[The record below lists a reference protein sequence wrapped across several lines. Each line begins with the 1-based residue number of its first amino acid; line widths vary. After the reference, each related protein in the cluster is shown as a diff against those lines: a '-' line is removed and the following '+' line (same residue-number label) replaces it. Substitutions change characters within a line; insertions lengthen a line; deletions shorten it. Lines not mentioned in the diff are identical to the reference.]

1 MMLLDNHGNLKDVCI
16 GLVDSDG
23 LFLTLLSEADTPVRH
38 YKWSSEA
45 GFIQKLT
52 RDVKKREAVVEQL
65 EKQVDKLTKELE
77 AEKKRNEYL
86 TGENTGI
93 RKKLSMIQKSLG
105 D

>member
-1 MMLLDNHGNLKDVCI
+1 MILLDNHGNLKDVCI

-52 RDVKKREAVVEQL
+52 RDVKKREAVAEQL
-65 EKQVDKLTKELE
+65 EKQVDKLTKELQ

-86 TGENTGI
+86 TGENTRI
-93 RKKLSMIQKSLG
+93 RKKLSAIQKSLG